1 MMPSCKQVAQL
12 LSSDGLDRASLS
24 TRLTARFHLWMCK
37 HCSRFRDQ
45 LRLLGSVARASQRP
59 AVREEAADL
68 EERIIRN
75 LRRRP

>member
-45 LRLLGSVARASQRP
+45 LRLLGSAARAS
-59 AVREEAADL
+59 AVREDTADL

-75 LRRRP
+75 LHRKP